1 MTEENTPLP
10 ESTGATAVKD
20 AATSAQGGTGTNG
33 EAPVETIVLT
43 LSCPNTIGIVHA
55 VSSFLVSHKCNIVS
69 SQQFDDEIT
78 DRFFLRIQARCEKP
92 VTLSALQ
99 AAFVATAEAYDMDYT
114 LVDAKRPMNVLLMVS
129 KFDHCLNDL
138 LYRLRMG
145 QLNINVPAIVSNW
158 PDLKPIADAAGIP
171 YIHIPVTKDT
181 KPEAEAALQKVI
193 DDNDVELVVLARYMQ
208 VLSNEMTLKLHGK
221 AINIH
226 HSFLPGFKGAKP
238 YHQAYDRGVKLVG
251 ATAHYVTADLD
262 EGPIIE
268 QQVFRVDHTHTADDL
283 VAAGRD
289 AEAQALSRAVR
300 WHSENRV
307 MLNGQRTVVLQ
318 G

>member
-1 MTEENTPLP
+1 MTEE
-10 ESTGATAVKD
+10 K
-20 AATSAQGGTGTNG
+20 SAQPAIAAEAPVNDAEIAVQGGAETNG

-55 VSSFLVSHKCNIVS
+55 VTGFLVSHKCNISS
-69 SQQFDDEIT
+69 SQQFDDEMT

-92 VTLSALQ
+92 ITLSALQ
-99 AAFVATAEAYDMDYT
+99 AAFKATAEAYDMEYT
-114 LVDAKRPMNVLLMVS
+114 LVDADRPMNVLLMVS
-129 KFDHCLNDL
+129 RFDHCLNDL

-181 KPEAEAALQKVI
+181 KPEAEAQLQKVI
-193 DDNDVELVVLARYMQ
+193 EDNDVELVVLARYMQ
-208 VLSNEMTLKLHGK
+208 VLSNEMTTKLAGK

-268 QQVFRVDHTHTADDL
+268 QQVFRVDHTHQPEDL

-307 MLNGQRTVVLQ
+307 MLNGHRTVVLQ

>member
-1 MTEENTPLP
+1 VTEENTPRP
-10 ESTGATAVKD
+10 ATAGEVPVND
-20 AATSAQGGTGTNG
+20 AEISAQGGTGTAS
-33 EAPVETIVLT
+33 EAPVETVVLT

-55 VSSFLVSHKCNIVS
+55 VTGFLVSHKCNIIS
-69 SQQFDDEIT
+69 SQQFDDEST
-78 DRFFLRIQARCEKP
+78 DRFFLRIQARCERP
-92 VTLSALQ
+92 ISLTALQ
-99 AAFVATAEAYDMDYT
+99 AAFKATAEAYDMEYT

-193 DDNDVELVVLARYMQ
+193 DENDVELVVLARYMQ
-208 VLSNEMTLKLHGK
+208 VLSNEMTEKLHGK

-268 QQVFRVDHTHTADDL
+268 QQVFRVDHTDTPEDL

-307 MLNGQRTVVLQ
+307 MLNGHRTVVLQ